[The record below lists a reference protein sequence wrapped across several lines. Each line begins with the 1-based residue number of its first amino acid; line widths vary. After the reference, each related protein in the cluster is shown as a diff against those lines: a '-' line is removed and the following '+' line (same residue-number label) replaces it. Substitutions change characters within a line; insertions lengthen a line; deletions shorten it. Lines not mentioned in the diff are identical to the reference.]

1 MTRTSTDHE
10 EIGVPESLT
19 AEAVSN
25 CFGCAPKNPIG
36 LRLVIEPEGEGYRAS
51 VKLGA
56 DYESFPGVVHGGI
69 VAAVLDELLA
79 QAVYRSGRTS
89 AFTAG
94 LRIRYAQP
102 MRTDTEY
109 LVSAETTVRADES
122 VRATGRIE
130 QADGGLVAAAD
141 GTFYLLTD
149 EVLDASEDRL
159 PTGLAQALRS
169 SNQS

>member
-1 MTRTSTDHE
+1 M
-10 EIGVPESLT
+10 PESLT
-19 AEAVSN
+19 AETVSN

-36 LRLVIEPEGEGYRAS
+36 LRLEIEAHGDGYRAD
-51 VKLGA
+51 VTLGA

-69 VAAVLDELLA
+69 VATLLDELLA

-102 MRTDTEY
+102 MRTDTAY
-109 LVSAETTVRADES
+109 RVSAETTTRADDS

-130 QADGGLVAAAD
+130 LADGGGLVAVAD
-141 GTFYLLTD
+141 GTFFLLTD
-149 EVLDASEDRL
+149 QVLAASADRL
-159 PTGLAQALRS
+159 PDGLAEALRS
-169 SNQS
+169 SNQP